1 MTRVIIAGVSTRAAA
16 DSAARAGYAVTSLD
30 AYGDLDQHPSVRM
43 VCLPRDVGVPFTPH
57 AAARAA
63 RDESADSVAYL
74 SSFENHPRAVEVL
87 ATGRALWGNPP
98 EVLRRVRDP
107 FALSDV
113 LRRRG
118 FATPALGTGP
128 RILGSGPRPDPRRDP
143 RPDPALLLKPL
154 RSGGGQ
160 GVRHWSG
167 DARIPRGHYVQ
178 ELIDGTPASIVFV
191 AAGGRAIPLGI
202 STQLVGRPSFGAS
215 GYRYCGNIL
224 QPCSDD
230 LFTSACAL
238 AQAVT
243 EEFGL
248 VGVNGVDFIARG
260 RVPYAI
266 EVNPRWSSSMELV
279 ERAYGL
285 SVFGLH
291 ADACANGALPPFDLA
306 VARHAQP
313 AFGKAI
319 VFTREDSIAGDT
331 RRWLTDLSVR
341 DVPHPGE
348 RIARGQP
355 ICTVF
360 AIADDVG
367 RCEAALASRAARV
380 YEEIDVKTLEPGRA
394 TK

>member
-16 DSAARAGYAVTSLD
+16 ESAARAGYTVTSFD
-30 AYGDLDQHPSVRM
+30 AYGDLDQDPSVR
-43 VCLPRDVGVPFTPH
+43 VVSLPRDVGVPFTPR

-63 RDESADSVAYL
+63 RSVDADAVAYL
-74 SSFENHPRAVEVL
+74 SSFENYPRAVEIL

-98 EVLRRVRDP
+98 EVVRRVRDP
-107 FALSDV
+107 FALSDA

-118 FATPALGTGP
+118 FPTPRVWTLGPAPGLPQPCPGP
-128 RILGSGPRPDPRRDP
+128 GPDF
-143 RPDPALLLKPL
+143 LLKPR

-160 GVRHWSG
+160 GVSKWTG
-167 DARIPRGHYVQ
+167 DGRIPRGHYVQ
-178 ELIDGTPASIVFV
+178 EFIDGTPASVVFV
-191 AAGGRAIPLGI
+191 AAGGRAVPLGV
-202 STQLVGRPSFGAS
+202 STQLVGKTAFGAS

-224 QPCSDD
+224 HSYPND
-230 LFTSACAL
+230 LFTSVCAL

-243 EEFGL
+243 EDFGL
-248 VGVNGVDFIARG
+248 VGVNGIDFIARG

-279 ERAYGL
+279 ERAYSL

-291 ADACANGALPPFDLA
+291 VAACARGQLPSFDLSS
-306 VARHAQP
+306 ARQTRSVY
-313 AFGKAI
+313 GKA
-319 VFTREDSIAGDT
+319 VLFAREESVAGDT
-331 RRWLTDLSVR
+331 RTWLTDPTVR

-348 RIARGQP
+348 AVARGQP
-355 ICTVF
+355 VCTVF
-360 AIADDVG
+360 ASADDVA

-380 YEEIDVKTLEPGRA
+380 YDEIDVKTLEPGRA